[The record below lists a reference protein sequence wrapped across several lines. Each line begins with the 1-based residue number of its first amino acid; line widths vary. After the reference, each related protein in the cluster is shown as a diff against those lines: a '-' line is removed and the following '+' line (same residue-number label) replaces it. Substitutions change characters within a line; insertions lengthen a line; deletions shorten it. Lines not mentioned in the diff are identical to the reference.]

1 MAKDD
6 NLNLKTELAGLF
18 HYIQRVRTEI
28 AAIHHPA
35 DEENNFENMSDQL
48 DAIVEATEH
57 ATDTIMSTVETN
69 EALLAEIRAG
79 IADTGLQAKI
89 DEIAGNNMGLFGACS
104 FQDITGQRITKAGRS
119 LTYVGTRINKLIEAW
134 GRSELEKIT
143 VALDKKKA
151 KTKSFCTAP
160 SAKASPSARTT
171 STRFSISRPSPAFS
185 PSGSIHAW
193 RYRGRPRSAD
203 TCARP

>member
-1 MAKDD
+1 MAQDD

-69 EALLAEIRAG
+69 EALLAEIRPG
-79 IADTGLQAKI
+79 IVDTGLQAKI
-89 DEIAGNNMGLFGACS
+89 DEISGNNMGLFEACS
-104 FQDITGQRITKAGRS
+104 FQDITGQRITKVVRS
-119 LTYVGTRINKLIEAW
+119 LTYVETRVNKLIEAW

-143 VALDKKKA
+143 VALDKKKSEDEKLLNGPQREGVA
-151 KTKSFCTAP
+151 
-160 SAKASPSARTT
+160 
-171 STRFSISRPSPAFS
+171 ISQDDNDAFF
-185 PSGSIHAW
+185 
-193 RYRGRPRSAD
+193 D
-203 TCARP
+203 

>member
-1 MAKDD
+1 MAQDD

-79 IADTGLQAKI
+79 IADTGLQA
-89 DEIAGNNMGLFGACS
+89 
-104 FQDITGQRITKAGRS
+104 
-119 LTYVGTRINKLIEAW
+119 
-134 GRSELEKIT
+134 
-143 VALDKKKA
+143 
-151 KTKSFCTAP
+151 
-160 SAKASPSARTT
+160 
-171 STRFSISRPSPAFS
+171 
-185 PSGSIHAW
+185 
-193 RYRGRPRSAD
+193 
-203 TCARP
+203 